1 MTNSTRRRALF
12 RADQVRELDS
22 IAINVGAIA
31 GIQLMKR
38 AGRVIFQQLRSR
50 WPLAQKVFVCCGG
63 GNNAGDG
70 YIVAA
75 LAAQK
80 CMQVQ
85 VLSAVPTAR
94 LNGDAAAAMQFA
106 LAEGVQVTEVDDW
119 ASCLTL
125 FDEQSV
131 VVDALLGTGMK
142 GEVRVEYERAINA
155 INAGKARVIAA
166 DVPSGI
172 CSDTGVVLG
181 AAVKADVTV
190 TFVGLKQG
198 LLTASAPEYAGEMCF
213 DELGVPFRE
222 APSPLASAYAEVQP
236 SAEQITRKSYRLKAR
251 PADAHKGLYGHV
263 LIVGG
268 DAGFGGAV
276 AMAAEACARVGA
288 GLVSVATQA
297 VHVAPVLARLPEVM
311 VNAVASGQELEPHLV
326 KPSVIVVGPGL
337 GRSPWSEQMLQQV
350 MKTGLPLVVDADAL
364 NILAAKPAC
373 SEVKRQ
379 NWVFTPHPGEAAR
392 LLGCT
397 IDDIQADRFSAAR
410 AIQAKFGGVVVL
422 KGAGTIIASATETL
436 VAKVG
441 NPGMATGGMGDIL
454 AGIIG
459 ALLAQGLGPAEAAGL
474 GVCVHGDAADL
485 AAFDGGQRGML
496 ATDLISHIRK
506 LVNPGVPSG
515 G

>member
-1 MTNSTRRRALF
+1 
-12 RADQVRELDS
+12 
-22 IAINVGAIA
+22 
-31 GIQLMKR
+31 
-38 AGRVIFQQLRSR
+38 
-50 WPLAQKVFVCCGG
+50 
-63 GNNAGDG
+63 
-70 YIVAA
+70 
-75 LAAQK
+75 
-80 CMQVQ
+80 
-85 VLSAVPTAR
+85 
-94 LNGDAAAAMQFA
+94 
-106 LAEGVQVTEVDDW
+106 
-119 ASCLTL
+119 
-125 FDEQSV
+125 
-131 VVDALLGTGMK
+131 
-142 GEVRVEYERAINA
+142 
-155 INAGKARVIAA
+155 
-166 DVPSGI
+166 
-172 CSDTGVVLG
+172 
-181 AAVKADVTV
+181 
-190 TFVGLKQG
+190 
-198 LLTASAPEYAGEMCF
+198 
-213 DELGVPFRE
+213 
-222 APSPLASAYAEVQP
+222 
-236 SAEQITRKSYRLKAR
+236 
-251 PADAHKGLYGHV
+251 
-263 LIVGG
+263 
-268 DAGFGGAV
+268 
-276 AMAAEACARVGA
+276 
-288 GLVSVATQA
+288 
-297 VHVAPVLARLPEVM
+297 M

-326 KPSVIVVGPGL
+326 RPSVIVVGPGL